1 MDEFLHRGT
10 VIEIFKGSSVLSVA
24 LDDGKKKN
32 LELGNQGI
40 CCVSEAKMLT
50 ATKIVYRSFPSYRFS
65 FLLRGRTQ
73 FLSLLVAADDITVII
88 IEAQGPILCGKVV
101 SHH

>member
-1 MDEFLHRGT
+1 MHCQCDGIRHRGT

-50 ATKIVYRSFPSYRFS
+50 ATKIGY
-65 FLLRGRTQ
+65 
-73 FLSLLVAADDITVII
+73 
-88 IEAQGPILCGKVV
+88 
-101 SHH
+101 